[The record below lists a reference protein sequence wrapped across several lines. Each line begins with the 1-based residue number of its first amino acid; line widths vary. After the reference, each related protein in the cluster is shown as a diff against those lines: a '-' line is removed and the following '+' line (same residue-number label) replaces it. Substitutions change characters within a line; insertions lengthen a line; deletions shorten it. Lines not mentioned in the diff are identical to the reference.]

1 MLIARDETFGPVAP
15 LFSFDTE
22 AEVIKRANNSPYGL
36 AAYFFTRDVNRV
48 VRVSEALE
56 YGTVGAN
63 DGTISAVQAPFGG
76 IKESGIG
83 REGGHW
89 GMDEYMDIKYI
100 SLGGIALP

>member
-1 MLIARDETFGPVAP
+1 
-15 LFSFDTE
+15 
-22 AEVIKRANNSPYGL
+22 
-36 AAYFFTRDVNRV
+36 V